1 MGAGGLNRSSYNS
14 KMLRDEEPAAP
25 APRSRVIGTVNP
37 YWLDQAR
44 KRQAASA
51 KRREAYKR
59 QAASKKW
66 KVNKVTMDELLDHLI
81 TEIKD

>member
-1 MGAGGLNRSSYNS
+1 MGGNRLNRSSYNS

-25 APRSRVIGTVNP
+25 AAPSRAIGTVHP

-44 KRQAASA
+44 KRQASSA

-59 QAASKKW
+59 QAASNKQKKA
-66 KVNKVTMDELLDHLI
+66 
-81 TEIKD
+81 

>member
-1 MGAGGLNRSSYNS
+1 MNRSRYKS
-14 KMLRDEEPAAP
+14 KLLRDEEPAAP
-25 APRSRVIGTVNP
+25 AVRSGVRGTVNP

-44 KRQAASA
+44 KRQATSI

-66 KVNKVTMDELLDHLI
+66 KLNKFTMDEDVYI
-81 TEIKD
+81 EIKD